1 MHPNFREATFGRPP
15 PQQNNHHATPRN
27 LQPSFLKHS
36 HNGAQDSFRD
46 GQIIQTRNPATD
58 LPRGFFLRSSMAA
71 AGDYEFYKEVQ
82 AEEGKEYQYKF
93 RVGEQGDWW
102 MLNEESPTGMCCVGL
117 PLGGN
122 WAARQHETRR
132 GCE

>member
-1 MHPNFREATFGRPP
+1 MAPKTVSVTVKLSKQGIQPP
-15 PQQNNHHATPRN
+15 IFLAGSFSDPAWQPQEMQHTTNET
-27 LQPSFLKHS
+27 
-36 HNGAQDSFRD
+36 
-46 GQIIQTRNPATD
+46 
-58 LPRGFFLRSSMAA
+58 
-71 AGDYEFYKEVQ
+71 GDYEFHKEVQ
-82 AEEGKEYQYKF
+82 VEEGKEYQYKF

-102 MLNEESPTGMCCVGL
+102 MLNEESPTGMCVGCCVGL

>member
-1 MHPNFREATFGRPP
+1 MAPKTVSVTVKLSQQGIQPP
-15 PQQNNHHATPRN
+15 IFLAGSFSDPAWQPQEMQHTTNET
-27 LQPSFLKHS
+27 
-36 HNGAQDSFRD
+36 
-46 GQIIQTRNPATD
+46 
-58 LPRGFFLRSSMAA
+58 
-71 AGDYEFYKEVQ
+71 GDYEFYKEVQ
-82 AEEGKEYQYKF
+82 VEEGTEYQYKF

-102 MLNEESPTGMCCVGL
+102 MLNEKSPTGMCCVGL